1 MAKLDQATIKL
12 NETLLRYVKGMVS
25 AWEEWLKAQ
34 KN

>member
-1 MAKLDQATIKL
+1 MAKLDPATIKL
-12 NETLLRYVKGMVS
+12 AETLLRYAKGMIN